1 MVSAPVGFMCP
12 ECAGVRPAPARLA
25 ARGANRP
32 VVTYVL
38 IAINL
43 AVFAV
48 QWLLGVDGTSVR
60 WGMWPV
66 AIAVNGEWWRLITG
80 AFLHG
85 GLLHLALNMYVLFV
99 IGAALERLLGHGRY
113 IALYLVSALGGCVA
127 SYALSDLRTVS
138 VGASGAIFGVMGAL
152 LVAGRL
158 RYDIR
163 QILVLLAINVAV
175 GFIFPGIDWRAHLGG
190 LVTGAAVAAVFTF
203 APRRGRV
210 WWQIGGVA
218 AVVAALIAVTAWRTA
233 ALLDYIAP
241 LGTTSV

>member
-1 MVSAPVGFMCP
+1 MSAPVGFMCP
-12 ECAGVRPAPARLA
+12 DCAGVRPASARLA

-32 VVTYVL
+32 VVTYAL

-48 QWLLGVDGTSVR
+48 QFLGGVNDTSVR

-66 AIAVNGEWWRLITG
+66 AIAVNGEWWRLMTG

-85 GLLHLALNMYVLFV
+85 GIFHIAFNMYVLLV
-99 IGAALERLLGHGRY
+99 IGASLERILGHVRY
-113 IALYLVSALGGCVA
+113 ITLYLVSALGGSIA
-127 SYALSDLRTVS
+127 SYLFSDLRTVS
-138 VGASGAIFGVMGAL
+138 VGASGAIFGLMGAL

-163 QILVLLAINVAV
+163 QILILLVINIAI
-175 GFIFPGIDWRAHLGG
+175 GFVFPGIDWRAHLGG

-203 APRRGRV
+203 APRRGRL
-210 WWQIGGVA
+210 WWQIGGIVA
-218 AVVAALIAVTAWRTA
+218 LVAMLVAVTAWRTA